1 MRGAKMYTSTNML
14 VVYAERKY
22 WWTIYTTSEPEKVIY
37 EGSTSTFDEAFRNA
51 RNYIRHHQNE
61 VFS

>member
-1 MRGAKMYTSTNML
+1 MSKPAVMYEDRKTHILLVRGRYNW
-14 VVYAERKY
+14 VVFNNNGNVVFEDWAN
-22 WWTIYTTSEPEKVIY
+22 SF
-37 EGSTSTFDEAFRNA
+37 SEAFRNA